1 MPTEYWIFTR
11 RQWRSGELGIALYR
25 LTINKEYLEKLRAH
39 RECRGSG
46 EENVSVRGKE
56 SDRNWWVHLLDEGPK
71 TTESWRVETTTL
83 CRIIKIIVLFELSR
97 SSLLPCQLPLSF
109 SNSASTSQDVPQLC
123 AMALLTFSM
132 SQSVTWVR
140 HERRAIITS
149 IQ

>member
-1 MPTEYWIFTR
+1 MPTEYCTFTR
-11 RQWRSGELGIALYR
+11 RQWRSGGLGIALYR

-46 EENVSVRGKE
+46 EENVSVREKE

-109 SNSASTSQDVPQLC
+109 SSTSQDVPQLC
-123 AMALLTFSM
+123 ATALLTFSM
-132 SQSVTWVR
+132 SQSVTWVH
-140 HERRAIITS
+140 HERRAIITL